1 MTYKKSDLIELA
13 NIVEDLTGITLDHNQ
28 EFLIEKRIKHTLE
41 LLGKSKVD
49 KAFFD
54 CLKNK
59 KDIESKLIS
68 MFTNNETS
76 FFRDKLP
83 FDFISKNIQESE
95 SEISIAS
102 VASSTGQEPLSI
114 VIKLKEAGVSQS
126 MFSINAYDI
135 DEKALH
141 YPLDVGYRQF
151 ELNRGLN
158 EELQRKYFVVHDR
171 KFFPKEEILTN
182 IKFKQFN
189 ILKDNFKLKFN
200 IIFCRNLLFYFNE
213 ENKVFSVDKLI
224 EHLTPNGILV
234 LGNGEK
240 VVHQSLE
247 EKSWNGLVYYIKK

>member
-1 MTYKKSDLIELA
+1 MTYKKSDLIEFA

-28 EFLIEKRIKHTLE
+28 EFLIEKRLKSTLE
-41 LLGKSKVD
+41 LLRKTKVD
-49 KAFFD
+49 KTFFD

-83 FDFISKNIQESE
+83 FDFIVKNVQESE

-114 VIKLKEAGVSQS
+114 VISLKEAGVTQS
-126 MFSINAYDI
+126 KFSINAYDI

-141 YPLDVGYRQF
+141 HPLDVGYRQF
-151 ELNRGLN
+151 ELNRGIN

-171 KFFPKEEILTN
+171 KFFPKEEILTSV
-182 IKFKQFN
+182 KFKQFN
-189 ILKDNFKLKFN
+189 ILKDNFNLDFN

-213 ENKVFSVDKLI
+213 ENKMSSVDKLTR
-224 EHLTPNGILV
+224 HLTPNGILV

-247 EKSWNGLVYYIKK
+247 EKSWNGLVYYVKK